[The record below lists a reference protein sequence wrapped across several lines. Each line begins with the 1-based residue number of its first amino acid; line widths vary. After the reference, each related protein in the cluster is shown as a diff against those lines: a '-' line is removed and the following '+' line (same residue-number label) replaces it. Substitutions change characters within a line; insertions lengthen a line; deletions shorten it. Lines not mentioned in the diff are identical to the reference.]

1 MKMMK
6 KMKES
11 LSSNLLISLKVSP
24 LKMRRS
30 KAKKMKMVGLQW
42 SLLLKKL
49 DYKLANLIL
58 LSLPFPK
65 SWKLQVRFIFMNFTK
80 IKSYIN

>member
-1 MKMMK
+1 MTSIKLSLKSMIQMKMMK

-30 KAKKMKMVGLQW
+30 KAKKMKMVGLQ
-42 SLLLKKL
+42 
-49 DYKLANLIL
+49 
-58 LSLPFPK
+58 
-65 SWKLQVRFIFMNFTK
+65 
-80 IKSYIN
+80 